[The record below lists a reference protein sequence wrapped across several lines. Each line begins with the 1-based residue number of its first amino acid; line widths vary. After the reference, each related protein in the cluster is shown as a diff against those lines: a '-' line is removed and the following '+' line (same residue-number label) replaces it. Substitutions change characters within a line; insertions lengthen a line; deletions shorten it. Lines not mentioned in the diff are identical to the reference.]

1 MSIENLTDQILGF
14 TQEVLSCV
22 EEIKHRGYSTE
33 EAIKIAELGIRDME
47 VETKHQLNKKLDAL
61 DAIAN
66 VLDYIS
72 IHKL

>member
-33 EAIKIAELGIRDME
+33 EAIKITELGIKDME
-47 VETKHQLNKKLDAL
+47 VETKRQLNKKLDT
-61 DAIAN
+61 IAN
-66 VLDYIS
+66 TLDYIS
-72 IHKL
+72 MHKL